1 MGEVLTFSINYETG
15 VWMAV
20 FYEIDIV
27 AHNRSP
33 DSFLWN
39 VNTAAEL

>member
-1 MGEVLTFSINYETG
+1 MDGGF
-15 VWMAV
+15 

-33 DSFLWN
+33 DFFLWN